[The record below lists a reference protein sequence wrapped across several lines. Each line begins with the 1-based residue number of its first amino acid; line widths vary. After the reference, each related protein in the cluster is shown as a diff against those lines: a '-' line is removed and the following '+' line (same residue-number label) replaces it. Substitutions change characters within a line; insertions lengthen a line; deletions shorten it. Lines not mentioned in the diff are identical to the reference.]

1 MFLNAS
7 PAGHRSSPLA
17 FVMRAFGARWTRR
30 SAAIS
35 VPAQT
40 TLPTRKSDGA
50 GQMPAPSVNLK
61 ARALRLY
68 NRNSKAASAYERI
81 HTILGAGRA
90 DH

>member
-1 MFLNAS
+1 
-7 PAGHRSSPLA
+7 
-17 FVMRAFGARWTRR
+17 
-30 SAAIS
+30 
-35 VPAQT
+35 
-40 TLPTRKSDGA
+40 
-50 GQMPAPSVNLK
+50 MPAPSVNLK